1 MQNRIFLR
9 SAITDY
15 ISFRCRVTYITFD
28 GLEDKTQRRLLNL
41 GYSPPMQFRGGLKNS
56 ESVQAGEMVCLL
68 LLPKIIHLG
77 NLEDWLIKNRE

>member
-15 ISFRCRVTYITFD
+15 ISFRCQVTYITFS
-28 GLEDKTQRRLLNL
+28 GLEEKTRQRLLNL

-56 ESVQAGEMVCLL
+56 EPVQAGDTVCPL
-68 LLPKIIHLG
+68 LLPKIVHLG
-77 NLEDWLIKNRE
+77 NLEDWLAKNQ